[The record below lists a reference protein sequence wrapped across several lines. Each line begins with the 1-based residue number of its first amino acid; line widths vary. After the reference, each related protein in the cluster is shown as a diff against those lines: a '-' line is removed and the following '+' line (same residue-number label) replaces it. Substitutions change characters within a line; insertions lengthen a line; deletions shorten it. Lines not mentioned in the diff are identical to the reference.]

1 MKLIE
6 KYLEDVKITIDQIP
20 VERINEVIGI
30 LQNARVNHK
39 QVFIMG
45 NGGSASTAS
54 HFVCDLAKN
63 TRKTGWPGF
72 RAIGLTDNMAIFS
85 AYGNDEGYENVFAQQ
100 LNNLLQPGD
109 VVIAISGSGNSPN
122 VIKAVEMANSRGA
135 ITVGFT
141 GLTGGKLKA
150 TAQYV
155 IYVPNYKIDQVE
167 DIHLMLEHVI
177 CRALMEI
184 EEPAPQMPEVVE
196 VVDDSLETNEL
207 VKQLFGKA
215 TKPLIR
221 KTGSLGAA
229 NPEHAELLSKIS
241 QEFANKFDLH
251 DLLARMLCLTVESV
265 GAVGGSIV
273 VLDENGEVVDGALAY
288 GGEIQQQTSDRLNET
303 VHHGLAGWV
312 LENRRPALVENTKE
326 DPRWLPRGWEATLD
340 LSRSAICVPLLTQD
354 RVIGVLTLTRLQ
366 TNRFTMEDLSLL
378 TSITLALSYSVTAKS
393 SITRRNNGNGQ

>member
-1 MKLIE
+1 MKLID
-6 KYLEDVKITIDQIP
+6 KYLLDVKTTIDQIP
-20 VERINEVIGI
+20 VERIEEVISI
-30 LQNARVNHK
+30 LQDARINHK

-100 LNNLLQPGD
+100 LNNLLQAGD

-135 ITVGFT
+135 ITIGFT
-141 GLTGGKLKA
+141 GLTGGKLKS

-155 IYVPNYKIDQVE
+155 IYVPNYKMDQVE
-167 DIHLMLEHVI
+167 DIHLMLEHMI

-184 EEPAPQMPEVVE
+184 EEPAPELVAKPEIVE
-196 VVDDSLETNEL
+196 VVQDNLEANEL
-207 VKQLFGKA
+207 IKELFGKA
-215 TKPLIR
+215 HPVVR

-229 NPEHAELLSKIS
+229 NPEHAALLAKIS
-241 QEFANKFDLH
+241 QEFATKFDLH
-251 DLLARMLCLTVESV
+251 DLLGRLLCLTVESV

-288 GGEIQQQTSDRLNET
+288 GGEIQQQAPDRLNET

-366 TNRFTMEDLSLL
+366 ANRFTMEDLSLL

-393 SITRRNNGNGQ
+393 KMSQRKNGQ

>member
-1 MKLIE
+1 MTLIAN
-6 KYLEDVKITIDQIP
+6 YLQDVKATIDQIP
-20 VERINEVIGI
+20 IERIEEVISI
-30 LQNARVNHK
+30 LQEARINHK

-122 VIKAVEMANSRGA
+122 VIKAVELANSRGA
-135 ITVGFT
+135 ITIGFT

-150 TAQYV
+150 TAQNV
-155 IYVPNYKIDQVE
+155 IYVPNYKMDQVE
-167 DIHLMLEHVI
+167 DIHLMLEHMI

-184 EEPAPQMPEVVE
+184 EEPVPQQKPEIVE
-196 VVDDSLETNEL
+196 VVDEHLETDEL
-207 VKQLFGKA
+207 IKELFGKA
-215 TKPLIR
+215 HPVIR

-229 NPEHAELLSKIS
+229 NPEHAALLSRIS
-241 QEFANKFDLH
+241 QEFATKFDLH
-251 DLLARMLCLTVESV
+251 DLLARLLCLTVESV

-273 VLDENGEVVDGALAY
+273 VLDENGEVVDGALTY
-288 GGEIQQQTSDRLNET
+288 GGEIQQQAPDRLNET

-326 DPRWLPRGWEATLD
+326 DPRWLPKGWEATLD

-354 RVIGVLTLTRLQ
+354 RVIGVLTLTRMQ

-393 SITRRNNGNGQ
+393 NMSRRNNGQ